1 MKKHTTLEDR
11 TLTALGRLAVAN
23 ASGDREAIRE
33 TRGILW
39 EAACKLCRDRRGEP
53 LPMVLEFRR
62 SIVSSSPALV
72 LAVNYFAA
80 VYGVPC
86 RARETPLS

>member
-1 MKKHTTLEDR
+1 MKTLEDR
-11 TLTALGRLAVAN
+11 TLTALGRLAIAN

-33 TRGILW
+33 T
-39 EAACKLCRDRRGEP
+39 RGEP